1 MPEKCKKPYEMKMLK
16 LSKEEWERN
25 KGDEWSKLNDEE
37 RAFVTVPRGLSDF
50 KIGLTVPSKL
60 MPKRIAG
67 GVLLAE
73 TTYEMR

>member
-1 MPEKCKKPYEMKMLK
+1 MPEKCKKLFEMSMLK
-16 LSKEEWERN
+16 LSKEEWERT